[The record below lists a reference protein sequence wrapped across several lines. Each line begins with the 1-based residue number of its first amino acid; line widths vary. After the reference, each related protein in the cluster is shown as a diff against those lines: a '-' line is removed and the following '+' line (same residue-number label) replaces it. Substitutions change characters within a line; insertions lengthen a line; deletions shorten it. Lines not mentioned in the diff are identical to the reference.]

1 MNKTIWFDMDG
12 TLADLYGYD
21 NWLPLIRSGSTEP
34 YANAKPLVHMPTFAR
49 KCNELRK
56 CGYNIG
62 VISWTSKTGSEEYS
76 KAVAYAKVEWLEK
89 HMPSVIFDSIIVC
102 DYGTP
107 KSMFAN
113 NGDILFDDEIENRI
127 EWEENV
133 TMTAYDNTDIIKRLC
148 KITTTP

>member
-12 TLADLYGYD
+12 TIADLYGYD

-56 CGYNIG
+56 SGYNIG
-62 VISWTSKTGSEEYS
+62 VISWTSKCGSEEYN
-76 KAVAYAKVEWLEK
+76 KAVAYAKAEWLVK
-89 HMPSVIFDSIIVC
+89 HMPSVMFDSIIVC

-107 KSMFAN
+107 KSTYAD
-113 NGDILFDDEIENRI
+113 NGDILFDDEEPNRI
-127 EWEENV
+127 EWEENE
-133 TMTAYDNTDIIKRLC
+133 TMTAYDNAEIIKRLC
-148 KITTTP
+148 KIATTP